1 MQVTHHPPYSADFVP
16 VGFFLFPRV
25 KRKLAGLMLFQKT
38 CKEEYEGALRAIV
51 AADFPDALRQWYE
64 RSKKCVQIVGSYLKK
79 SYKYF

>member
-1 MQVTHHPPYSADFVP
+1 
-16 VGFFLFPRV
+16 
-25 KRKLAGLMLFQKT
+25 MLFQKT

-51 AADFPDALRQWYE
+51 AADLPDALRQWYE